1 MPRSVA
7 SGSRGDALVSSA
19 TPRPNRG
26 QPRLNGEPAL
36 DDTYPPPPP
45 PDPSAARD
53 TDPDRPPAG
62 LGESIG
68 AVRSAAERLIRAH
81 IELLK
86 TEISEIAGEVAR
98 LVGLLALSMGCLFV
112 LAIFLPTGLFLFLG
126 EWLFGSLGWGV
137 LHGLL
142 FFIGMATAFA
152 LAGIGISGGRIGRD
166 FALALI
172 IAIFFGIAL
181 VLDLTNRGWTELGAR
196 VLPTVDPVSR
206 PLLVAVI
213 AMAIVGGIV
222 GFIAGWPRGGG
233 ATAAGLL
240 GGVLIGAGIG
250 ALTAVALGPRVGAAV
265 AVATGLLLW
274 PIFMGLDV
282 ARQGIDLDA
291 LKARFYPEA
300 SIETGKETIAW
311 VRERMPRGPT
321 S

>member
-1 MPRSVA
+1 
-7 SGSRGDALVSSA
+7 
-19 TPRPNRG
+19 
-26 QPRLNGEPAL
+26 
-36 DDTYPPPPP
+36 
-45 PDPSAARD
+45 
-53 TDPDRPPAG
+53 
-62 LGESIG
+62 
-68 AVRSAAERLIRAH
+68 
-81 IELLK
+81 
-86 TEISEIAGEVAR
+86 
-98 LVGLLALSMGCLFV
+98 
-112 LAIFLPTGLFLFLG
+112 
-126 EWLFGSLGWGV
+126 
-137 LHGLL
+137 
-142 FFIGMATAFA
+142 MATAFA

-181 VLDLTNRGWTELGAR
+181 ALDLTNRGWTELGAR
-196 VLPTVDPVSR
+196 LLPTVDPVSR

-233 ATAAGLL
+233 ATGAGLL